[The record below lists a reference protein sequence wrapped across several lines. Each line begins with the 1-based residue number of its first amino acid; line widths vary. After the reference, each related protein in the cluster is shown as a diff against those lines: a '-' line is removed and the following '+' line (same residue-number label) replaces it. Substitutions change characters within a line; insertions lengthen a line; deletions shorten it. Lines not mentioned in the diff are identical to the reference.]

1 MPDYEI
7 VLAAVFGTLA
17 VIIMIPT
24 LILGIFAF
32 ICKLIDIIKQMR

>member
-1 MPDYEI
+1 MPVYEI

-32 ICKLIDIIKQMR
+32 ICKLIDLFK